1 MSDSCDKMRG
11 AISWLSDISAIGTV
25 VTLSRVDTWQQQQH
39 HGGSLQQPLW
49 WGCWQQ
55 RWVWVKLLKSCDTR
69 SSVTFDTASITNIQ
83 NRAQYPQLCDASLV
97 RPVPILPI
105 HLWCENWK
113 PFVEWSKS
121 NWECLSECYQA
132 RAIERRK
139 AESRMCQVH
148 SPPPN
153 ILRQQL
159 HLGFIDDY
167 LETLHEA
174 INDSVHIWSG
184 LQIRPFRRGPWTK
197 RMSRYIR
204 DSGL

>member
-11 AISWLSDISAIGTV
+11 SISWLSDISAIGTV

-55 RWVWVKLLKSCDTR
+55 RWVWVKLLKSCDTH

-97 RPVPILPI
+97 RAVPI
-105 HLWCENWK
+105 HLLVWKLKTVCWMKQVKLGVFVSMLLSQVNWTRRWK
-113 PFVEWSKS
+113 PDVSSTWS
-121 NWECLSECYQA
+121 
-132 RAIERRK
+132 
-139 AESRMCQVH
+139 
-148 SPPPN
+148 PPN

-184 LQIRPFRRGPWTK
+184 LQISPFRRGPWTK